1 MFIKLQ
7 FAKYAT
13 RKSAI
18 PIDIITNAGQEMD
31 IVERRIRFQLYWSVE
46 DGDKADEK
54 ATNEKSANLDDL
66 QLDDPYCYL

>member
-1 MFIKLQ
+1 
-7 FAKYAT
+7 
-13 RKSAI
+13 
-18 PIDIITNAGQEMD
+18 MD